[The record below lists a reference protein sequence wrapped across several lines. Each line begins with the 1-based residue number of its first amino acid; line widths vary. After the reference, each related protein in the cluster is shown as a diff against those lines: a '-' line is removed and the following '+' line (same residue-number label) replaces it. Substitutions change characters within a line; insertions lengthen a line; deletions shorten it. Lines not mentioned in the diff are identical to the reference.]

1 MARFRRWARLL
12 SVPLTTL
19 LVVGAVM
26 ALRGD
31 ASGPVVG
38 TSVVGTAVD
47 GNPPGKAQDYR
58 ASANTTT
65 TVDTLHVYLDASNTA
80 NVVGLGLYASTDATH
95 AGRLLAR
102 CGIYSVPPNVEG
114 WRSCA
119 MTSTVSVTS
128 GTRYWL
134 AVFQPTGTT
143 GTIAYRDTTSATGG
157 QTFGSLS
164 TTLSSLAQADP
175 WKNNENWGAQ
185 MASVYADLAGNP
197 TPTPSATPTATPTVT
212 PSPTPTPTPT
222 TTPTPGA
229 CATATPNV
237 PDGPDPSGG
246 CFPGPSNTGVPDG
259 TVLTDYTGPC
269 TITAANTV
277 IDSKTVNCYLE
288 IHAPGVVI
296 RNSLINGHVWV
307 DDPNQGGSFTI
318 TDSTV
323 DAGPVDAT
331 HNDGNKAIGKS
342 HFTAIRVETVR
353 GVSGIFC
360 EYDCHVQDSW
370 VHGQATDAGGHAH
383 ESGIRMGS
391 GSATAGQSLTH
402 STVICDAP
410 NVPPDAG
417 CSADVTGYGDFAT
430 IQNNLVDRN
439 LLEATTGGACAY
451 GGSTTGKPFPNGTNN
466 VWRDNIFQ
474 HRNAFQNS
482 GHCGFW
488 FAIIDLQAGQ
498 RGNTWTNN
506 RWDTG
511 ELMPS
516 DG

>member
-1 MARFRRWARLL
+1 MRAK
-12 SVPLTTL
+12 T
-19 LVVGAVM
+19 VGAVTGIFLLGVIGLATNLPGRAAAAG
-26 ALRGD
+26 AL
-31 ASGPVVG
+31 VG
-38 TSVVGTAVD
+38 SVTVGAQVD
-47 GNPPGKAQDYR
+47 GNVPGKAQDYR
-58 ASANTTT
+58 FTASASGTAT
-65 TVDTLHVYLDASNTA
+65 TLHVYLDASNTA
-80 NVVGLGLYASTDATH
+80 DTVGLGLYASQDTTH

-102 CGIYSVPPNVEG
+102 CGIYSVPANVAG
-114 WRSCA
+114 WYSCT
-119 MTSTVSVTS
+119 MTVPVTVTA

-134 AVFQPTGTT
+134 AIFQPAGTA
-143 GTIAYRDTTSATGG
+143 GTIAYRNTTSVSGA

-164 TTLSSLAQADP
+164 STLTSLAQADP
-175 WKNNENWGAQ
+175 WKNNENWSGQ
-185 MASVYADLAGNP
+185 VASVYADAVSSPPPTPTP
-197 TPTPSATPTATPTVT
+197 TPTPSPSPSPT
-212 PSPTPTPTPT
+212 PSPTPTPP
-222 TTPTPGA
+222 PGS
-229 CATATPNV
+229 CASSTPNV
-237 PDGPDPSGG
+237 PDGPDAFGG

-296 RNSLINGHVWV
+296 RNSLINGHVWI

-323 DAGPVDAT
+323 DAGAVDAT

-342 HFTAIRVETVR
+342 HFTATRVETVR

-360 EYDCHVQDSW
+360 EYDCHVIDSW
-370 VHGQATDAGGHAH
+370 IHGQDKDEGGAAH

-391 GSATAGQSLTH
+391 GTAAAGQSLTH

-410 NVPPDAG
+410 DVAPDAG

-430 IQNNLVDRN
+430 IQNNLVERN
-439 LLEATTGGACAY
+439 LFEATTGGTCAY
-451 GGSTTGKPFPNGTNN
+451 GGSTPGKPFPNGTNN

-474 HRNAFQNS
+474 HNNTFQDS
-482 GHCGFW
+482 GHCGYW
-488 FAIIDLQAGQ
+488 FAIVDLAAGQ